1 MGHVLDVEQFKNALP
16 TKMRRSVNSEVIE
29 GVNKAL
35 ADPEFYEQYRDNLLS
50 YTKVMEEGKFKLT
63 NYVDAVRYVSYK
75 LQGRTNIDAYSL
87 TFPEKIRRFTSEGV
101 SDKDIS
107 SYVAAYNKSKLVVL
121 ITEQTLV
128 PSWILNQDLYQQ
140 ALNTQASL
148 MMNAKSEKV
157 RSDAANS
164 ILTHL
169 KMPESQSIEL
179 NVNTRQDST
188 IEALRETTQQ
198 LVAQQRRMVESGALS
213 AGQLASSKLEV
224 IEGEIVDE

>member
-16 TKMRRSVNSEVIE
+16 TKMKRSVSSEVIE

-148 MMNAKSEKV
+148 MLNAKSEKV